1 MIKAQREI
9 SLRRHLFS
17 WLLPLM
23 LLLLLAGGINA
34 YLIAL
39 RTVNE
44 SYDRMLLDEAADIA
58 EQVQKKDGVFVVE
71 MSPAIKKIL
80 LNDEYDRIY
89 YQVLGPQGEFIAGV
103 HDLPARHQQYAVGS
117 TYYDAVFHNEKIH
130 GVALTIHIDDANLQ
144 IVVAETSV
152 RRDALFRQI
161 WLSILIP
168 ELVLMLLTGLLLW
181 FGLRYGLTPLTRL
194 SQELSQRSHL
204 DLRKVDDIHVP
215 EEAQPLVREINQLL
229 HRLEGSMQ
237 SQRTFI
243 SNAAHQIRTPIAALQ
258 VQVELAL
265 QQEDGAKLLEIL
277 NQILVGV
284 QRTAHLSNQLLSL
297 ARAEPG
303 STAVDEFALVD
314 LHGIIETVAQTF
326 VSRAIEKDIDL
337 GFELE
342 HLEINGSSLLLQ
354 ELVGN
359 LVDNAIRYT
368 PIGGRITVR
377 LCRSGNSILLEVED
391 NGPGIAK
398 DEQDK
403 IFKRFY
409 RSLGSPEGGC
419 GLGLAIV
426 QDIVTLHLGEI
437 AIRLPA
443 IGSGAVFSVRFPGN
457 ALALNR

>member
-1 MIKAQREI
+1 
-9 SLRRHLFS
+9 
-17 WLLPLM
+17 M
-23 LLLLLAGGINA
+23 LLLLLAGAINA

-44 SYDRMLLDEAADIA
+44 SYDRLLLDEATDIA
-58 EQVQKKDGVFVVE
+58 EQVQKKHGAFAVE
-71 MSPAIKKIL
+71 MSPAIIKIL
-80 LNDEYDRIY
+80 LNDEYDHIY
-89 YQVLGPQGEFIAGV
+89 YQVLGPHREFIAGV
-103 HDLPARHQQYAVGS
+103 RDLPTGPQQYAVGS
-117 TYYDAVFHNEKIH
+117 TYYDAIFHGEKIH
-130 GVALTIHIDDANLQ
+130 GVALTTHIADANLQ
-144 IVVAETSV
+144 IVVAETTV
-152 RRDALFRQI
+152 RRDALFRDI
-161 WLSILIP
+161 WLSILVP
-168 ELVLMLLTGLLLW
+168 ELVLMFLTGIVLW
-181 FGLRYGLTPLTRL
+181 FGLRYGLAPLTRL

-229 HRLEGSMQ
+229 QRLEGSMQ

-258 VQVELAL
+258 MQVELAL
-265 QQEDGAKLLEIL
+265 QQGDGANLLKIL
-277 NQILVGV
+277 KQILVGV

-303 STAVDEFALVD
+303 SMAVHEFAPVD
-314 LHGIIETVAQTF
+314 LHVIIETVAQTF

-342 HLEINGSSLLLQ
+342 HLKINGSSLLLQ

-368 PIGGRITVR
+368 PIGGRVTVR
-377 LCRSGNSILLEVED
+377 LCRSGNSIVLEVED

-409 RSLGSPEGGC
+409 RSIGSPEGGS

-426 QDIVTLHLGEI
+426 QEITNLHLAKI
-437 AIRLPA
+437 TINLPA
-443 IGSGAVFSVRFPGN
+443 MGSGAVFSVQFLGN
-457 ALALNR
+457 AVALNRN